1 MTPLGWCLLAVAA
14 AVAVVDWWAVWAA
27 TPRARLGE
35 RVAKP
40 ATLLALIAVAFVS
53 TPATPSVEPWLLL
66 ALAGSLAGDVL
77 LLPPG
82 RLVAGLIAFL
92 LGHFAYIV
100 AFAQL
105 PGSVAWLGLGVA
117 VALVVVATAGR
128 TLVRAAAGRGMG
140 APVAAYLGV
149 ISVMAIAATRTAMP
163 AAVLGAWLFVASDSI
178 LGWGEFVVG
187 TTADGRSR
195 GGRRL
200 RLGVITTYHAAQVL
214 LVLALLLG
222 AAAA

>member
-1 MTPLGWCLLAVAA
+1 MERLPVGLVVAYLVSA
-14 AVAVVDWWAVWAA
+14 AVAVASSL
-27 TPRARLGE
+27 TGRRALLI
-35 RVAKP
+35 VTKP
-40 ATLLALIAVAFVS
+40 LTTALLIAVAGPLGSSFS
-53 TPATPSVEPWLLL
+53 WLIHLGI
-66 ALAGSLAGDVL
+66 ALSLAGDVIL
-77 LLPPG
+77 LIPAKG
-82 RLVAGLIAFL
+82 AFL
-92 LGHFAYIV
+92 LGLGVFLGAHLAYIV

-163 AAVLGAWLFVASDSI
+163 AAVLGAWLFVASDSM